1 MALSKSKIDY
11 LQFVWN
17 VAVGCQHG
25 CEYCFALRW
34 AKRMKCPQCQ
44 PYTPHLHWERWS
56 DPNDRKK
63 PARIGV
69 GFFADLAGDWTWP
82 TYLHESNIDAPYGR
96 PELWAN
102 IARHIAQCPQH
113 RFITLTKAPE
123 NIPDADIP
131 DNWWIGISVTGE
143 RAEREIETRRLDTIT
158 ERFGNRAVVSHEP
171 WLGPFAPLGIE
182 GIGWMI
188 VGGLTGKG
196 ARGVPMADHL
206 MTEKACKI
214 LGTPLFVK
222 RNARVPDAPQEYP
235 KELILPQEKADA

>member
-123 NIPDADIP
+123 NIPDIDIP
-131 DNWWIGISVTGE
+131 DNWWIGVSVTGSP
-143 RAEREIETRRLDTIT
+143 RRESEEDGRVANLSPRLKGHTLL
-158 ERFGNRAVVSHEP
+158 SHEP
-171 WLGPFAPLGIE
+171 WLGSLPSYVYGCFDWVIL
-182 GIGWMI
+182 
-188 VGGLTGKG
+188 GGLTGKG
-196 ARGVPMADHL
+196 AHGIPQYEILKAAA
-206 MTEKACKI
+206 ACKSCDI
-214 LGTPLFVK
+214 PLFVK
-222 RNARVPDAPQEYP
+222 RNAGVRDAPQEYP
-235 KELILPQEKADA
+235 KGLMLPGETQ